1 MQYYGQDYDATKP
14 KVDLPRRRI
23 ASTLA
28 EFSSDAFSESAYENS
43 FNDFDSSLKVGEAS
57 PRFNMKPAHI
67 LALILFLVA
76 VLCASLTMLI
86 SQSLTYNSL
95 RNEQSES
102 LRISKNN
109 SEDNSKNSEDSFDKS
124 EESDSNGNAEHTNEH
139 NTASSNDNSE
149 TGSENSGNSSEE
161 NNNATKE
168 NYHGNSEKTSA
179 VDNAARN
186 NAARN
191 NAVPAQSSRSGINL
205 NTATANQLQTL
216 KGIGPKTAARIIA
229 HRKRIGR
236 FSSLEDLLQ
245 IKGIGPKTLNK
256 FRGNVYVG

>member
-14 KVDLPRRRI
+14 KIDLPRRRI

-28 EFSSDAFSESAYENS
+28 EFSSDAFSESAGENS
-43 FNDFDSSLKVGEAS
+43 FNDFDSSLKVGESS
-57 PRFNMKPAHI
+57 PRFHIKPAHI

-76 VLCASLTMLI
+76 ALCASLTMFI

-109 SEDNSKNSEDSFDKS
+109 SKNNSKNSEDSFDKS
-124 EESDSNGNAEHTNEH
+124 EESDSNGNAGHTNEH

-149 TGSENSGNSSEE
+149 TGSENSGDSSEE

-179 VDNAARN
+179 VNKP
-186 NAARN
+186 ARN

-229 HRKRIGR
+229 HRKRIGH